1 MMKSLAIRNVSD
13 DSAAGGQGLMLTV
26 VVAVGFAVTSWVW
39 ALAASAPAGLAAMF
53 GGGSEQVP
61 VVVLSLVLAAVG
73 RMAAGVCTD
82 RYGAQVMLPMISVA
96 AAVLLMLAA
105 VVEPGLVWVTLA
117 GAAGVAGAVFPAGT
131 AAVARAHPLERR
143 GRALATCG
151 AAVLLGAVAAT
162 MTGPAMLNGDPHR
175 LVLATVPLVVFA
187 VMASALVRDDGQLA
201 GGRRARGRLLGT
213 RVRSRSTSSLAVLY
227 AAAFGAVLAVAMFL
241 PVYLRAEY
249 RLDEGL
255 TLAATAGCVV
265 IAALARPVGGWLADR
280 GASARTLVGC
290 FTVAGC
296 CVLVQAFAP
305 PLPWCVLTLGG
316 AALCLGMASGT
327 VLALI
332 GILAPPERVGT
343 VAGAVGAIGTIAG
356 LAPPALL
363 AMVYAADGS
372 FGIAMTV
379 LAALLILTAFRAQQL
394 ESTLTTRSSI
404 AILATA
410 TQELTDEVDSVDYLH
425 QVTTWCVDL
434 PQVDAAGLL
443 IADHHGTLRLVACSV
458 ERAAL
463 TQLLEYQQEGPVR
476 DCLRTGTPM
485 HDTQLATTITQ
496 WQRFAVLAEWAGF
509 ASVCALP
516 MRLSGR
522 TIGVLTL
529 LSERNGELLST
540 DLPAA
545 QALADL
551 AAIALVHEHTAREPL
566 LLSTRRQAVLRRRA
580 LIDQAMD
587 VLAEGRGVD
596 MNTAFALLR
605 DNHNRSLTD
614 AAREVLNGRLP
625 SPSDTPKRE

>member
-1 MMKSLAIRNVSD
+1 MEPLAVRNVFD
-13 DSAAGGQGLMLTV
+13 DSAAGGRGPMSTV

-39 ALAASAPAGLAAMF
+39 ALVASAPAGLAALF
-53 GGGSEQVP
+53 GGGGSEQVP

-96 AAVLLMLAA
+96 AAALLMLAA
-105 VVEPGLVWVTLA
+105 VVEPGLVWITLA
-117 GAAGVAGAVFPAGT
+117 CAAGVAGAVFPVGT
-131 AAVARAHPLERR
+131 AAVARAHPLEGR
-143 GRALATCG
+143 GRALAICG
-151 AAVLLGAVAAT
+151 AGVLLGAVTAT
-162 MTGPAMLNGDPHR
+162 MTGPIVLNGDPYR
-175 LVLATVPLVVFA
+175 LVLATVPLVGFA
-187 VMASALVRDDGQLA
+187 VVAAVLVCDCGQLTD
-201 GGRRARGRLLGT
+201 GRRAGGRLLGT
-213 RVRSRSTSSLAVLY
+213 RAQGRSTSSLAVLY
-227 AAAFGAVLAVAMFL
+227 AAAFGAVLAMAMFL

-255 TLAATAGCVV
+255 ILAATSGCVV
-265 IAALARPVGGWLADR
+265 IAALVRPVGGWLADR

-290 FTVAGC
+290 FTVAGG

-305 PLPWCVLTLGG
+305 PLPWCALTLGG
-316 AALCLGMASGT
+316 TALCLGMASGT

-343 VAGAVGAIGTIAG
+343 VAGTVGAIGAIAG

-363 AMVYAADGS
+363 AAVYAADGS

-379 LAALLILTAFRAQQL
+379 LAALLILAAFRAQQL
-394 ESTLTTRSSI
+394 ESALATRSST

-410 TQELTDEVDSVDYLH
+410 TQELVDEVDSVDYLH
-425 QVTTWCVDL
+425 QVTTWCVHL

-443 IADHHGTLRLVACSV
+443 TADHRGNLRLVACSV
-458 ERAAL
+458 ERATL
-463 TQLLEYQQEGPVR
+463 TQLLEYQHDGPVR

-485 HDTQLATTITQ
+485 HDTELATSITP
-496 WQRFAVLAEWAGF
+496 WQRFAALAEWAGF

-522 TIGVLTL
+522 TVGVLTL
-529 LSERNGELLST
+529 LSERPGELSST

-551 AAIALVHEHTAREPL
+551 AAIAL
-566 LLSTRRQAVLRRRA
+566 
-580 LIDQAMD
+580 
-587 VLAEGRGVD
+587 
-596 MNTAFALLR
+596 LR
-605 DNHNRSLTD
+605 DNSNRSLTD
-614 AAREVLNGRLP
+614 AAREVINSWLP
-625 SPSDTPKRE
+625 SPSDTPRREHRDRRE